1 MQRIVRFY
9 RKTGCVRKAHVGT
22 HLDRTFGQ
30 EECKALIHAIRDC
43 SGDMLEEIRTK
54 LTAST
59 GLDPDLSTICRAV
72 RELGFTLSSW
82 ASLASGSVPSA
93 DAFYAQV
100 MSPYHTKQLFF
111 LDETAKDGRSLRR
124 SFGYALRGE
133 SPVAQNGNAAT
144 HRNSH
149 DALRRKRSRVVLI
162 LTEVQGG
169 IHPRTLAAYRR
180 WAQRAR
186 GGGAGTDRTK
196 YGTTRRSTQ
205 QHFKHHTQM
214 LSKTA
219 VVENAKAMCRALT
232 KIKAK
237 LHAADAAPMGAGM
250 RA

>member
-1 MQRIVRFY
+1 MLTERRYAGRVYKARSAQRHGPFNH
-9 RKTGCVRKAHVGT
+9 KS
-22 HLDRTFGQ
+22 GQ
-30 EECKALIHAIRDC
+30 
-43 SGDMLEEIRTK
+43 
-54 LTAST
+54 
-59 GLDPDLSTICRAV
+59 
-72 RELGFTLSSW
+72 
-82 ASLASGSVPSA
+82 
-93 DAFYAQV
+93 
-100 MSPYHTKQLFF
+100 
-111 LDETAKDGRSLRR
+111 
-124 SFGYALRGE
+124 GYVKYQPG
-133 SPVAQNGNAAT
+133 QYY
-144 HRNSH
+144 

-169 IHPRTLAAYRR
+169 IHARTLAAYRR